1 MIVEAEPDI
10 AWPIMFSTILAEL
23 VSESICLVLSV
34 KKTLHSPMLIVL
46 QAFVESF
53 LSNRLQERIQPIHL
67 VYNKR

>member
-23 VSESICLVLSV
+23 VSESIGLMLSV

-46 QAFVESF
+46 QMFVESF
-53 LSNRLQERIQPIHL
+53 LSN
-67 VYNKR
+67 